1 VASPAATTPQRGIL
15 KDGAMALMK
24 EEQKKSVRFSLE
36 GRSPVDETIDHTDSS
51 SNEDDIAVEMEAD
64 SDKVAETDDS
74 GEIKGSNR
82 VLLCHSIITDALDIE
97 DSIDSSEQ
105 SDDGYIETDSSS
117 EEEMEGES
125 EEGEGAT
132 TPLLAAASVNDG
144 ASHTHTYVPPHLRDG
159 RTSQKQ
165 ERLRKTV
172 QGLIN
177 R

>member
-1 VASPAATTPQRGIL
+1 
-15 KDGAMALMK
+15 M
-24 EEQKKSVRFSLE
+24 
-36 GRSPVDETIDHTDSS
+36 
-51 SNEDDIAVEMEAD
+51 
-64 SDKVAETDDS
+64 
-74 GEIKGSNR
+74 
-82 VLLCHSIITDALDIE
+82 LCHSIVTDALDVE

-125 EEGEGAT
+125 EEDEAEGTT
-132 TPLLAAASVNDG
+132 TPLLAAASANDG
-144 ASHTHTYVPPHLRDG
+144 ASHTYTYVPPHLRDG
-159 RTSQKQ
+159 RTSQNQ